1 MKNIFLLKYE
11 DADVDNFTSDA
22 GIKIRRLINPPI
34 RYALKKATNGKI
46 TVEDYP
52 QLEKDKP
59 YIIAAT
65 HSFVEEISTTLSTID
80 RSAYTLV
87 GTTDQ
92 FENNPRM
99 YFNWITGVIFV
110 NRYSEESRKSA
121 VQKMERIINSGSSI
135 LLFPEGGFNNSE
147 NLLIQKLFAG
157 PYILSKRTGV
167 PVVPIATFNEY
178 GSKNIFARAS
188 EPLELYKYDKK
199 EALTMLRDAL
209 ATLQYGMMEEHSTPI
224 KRDELTGDPR
234 LDFMEERKN
243 EYLNAPWT
251 HDVWDEELTVYEDR
265 DMPSPEKVRESLDNV
280 EITPDNAGIMAPI
293 LVKRKEDIKY
303 NFNRYMHENWDK

>member
-11 DADVDNFTSDA
+11 DADVNNFTSDA
-22 GIKIRRLINPPI
+22 GIKIRRFINPPI
-34 RYALKKATNGKI
+34 RYILKKATNGKI
-46 TVEDYP
+46 YVEKYP
-52 QLEKDKP
+52 QLEKNKP
-59 YIIAAT
+59 YIFAAT

-110 NRYSEESRKSA
+110 DRDSKESRQSSVK
-121 VQKMERIINSGSSI
+121 KMERIINSGSSV

-157 PYILSKRTGV
+157 PYILSKNTGV
-167 PVVPIATFNEY
+167 PVVPLATFNEY
-178 GSKNIFARAS
+178 GSKEIFASAS

-199 EALTMLRDAL
+199 EALTILRDAL
-209 ATLQYGMMEEHSTPI
+209 ATLQYNMIEEHSTPI
-224 KRDELTGDPR
+224 KRAELTGDPR
-234 LDFMEERKN
+234 LAFMEERKN

-251 HDVWDEELTVYEDR
+251 QDVWDEELTVYEDKNE
-265 DMPSPEKVRESLDNV
+265 PTPEKVRETLDNV
-280 EITPDNAGIMAPI
+280 IITPANAGIIAPI

-303 NFNRYMHENWDK
+303 NFNRYMHENWNK